1 MANKPRMPK
10 EVERLFRAKEKRR
23 AALAKL
29 PIEEKIRIVVDLQK
43 MANDIRA
50 ATGRRKR
57 RVWELHE

>member
-10 EVERLFRAKEKRR
+10 EVKRLVRAKEKRR
-23 AALAKL
+23 RALAEL

-43 MANDIRA
+43 IANDIRA